1 MKKFTWL
8 LVLIFPLL
16 LTACSSYDE
25 FEGRFI
31 APDGLTSYQFLPEG
45 KVNINKGGEDIGTA
59 QYRYDSDD
67 KTITVTGAND
77 LPANILTV
85 NAEGNLEAGDI
96 TLTRGVDY
104 GMLADSTWIGKQDEF
119 VFALNFSEADEGMV
133 TVSELV
139 TYYEDEKAYLSQID
153 DSITRLSGNMLFV
166 DMTQYEVTE
175 VSDDSFKISIGG
187 NSMVLEKQPKGS
199 KIEYREGYQSI
210 DVEE

>member
-1 MKKFTWL
+1 MKKCIWL
-8 LVLIFPLL
+8 LAIILPALL
-16 LTACSSYDE
+16 SACGSHNE

-59 QYRYDSDD
+59 QYQYDSGEQI
-67 KTITVTGAND
+67 ITLSGNTD
-77 LPANILTV
+77 LPADTLTV
-85 NAEGNLEAGDI
+85 NDNGHLQAGDI

-104 GMLADSTWIGKQDEF
+104 GMLVDSTWIGQQDEF
-119 VFALNFSEADEGMV
+119 VFALSFSEADEGMA

-166 DMTQYEVTE
+166 DLTQYEVSE

-210 DVEE
+210 DEES

>member
-1 MKKFTWL
+1 MKKYLWL
-8 LVLIFPLL
+8 LAIILPALL
-16 LTACSSYDE
+16 SACSSNDE
-25 FEGRFI
+25 FEGRYI

-59 QYRYDSDD
+59 QYRYDSDEQ
-67 KTITVTGAND
+67 TITIVGADD

-85 NAEGNLEAGDI
+85 NARGNLEAGDI

-104 GMLADSTWIGKQDEF
+104 GMLADSTWIGQQDEF
-119 VFALNFSEADEGMV
+119 VFALSFSEADEGMA

-153 DSITRLSGNMLFV
+153 ESITRLSGNMLFV
-166 DMTQYEVTE
+166 DMTQYEVSE

-199 KIEYREGYQSI
+199 KIEYLEGYQSI
-210 DVEE
+210 DEES